1 MDVDASA
8 MRDKSTM
15 ELKPEVPIW
24 RTVAAGYRTGISVLV
39 RDGALFRYFIY
50 ASVLSL
56 PIVGIQYVVQE
67 GGTWQVA
74 TPALQALQPLFG
86 LLTYAAYA
94 MILSPLTAAIYRKLL
109 LDEAPRGF
117 YFAAM
122 FRTPELHLSVATT
135 AVFALFFI
143 AELSA
148 YPVIYLLYGLNLFDP
163 LEMSRR
169 YAAQPT
175 IAAIVAVATCIAY
188 VVAAL
193 AATRFTFA
201 FPAIATR
208 VRGASLR
215 QSYAETRGSTWR
227 LFFIFLLIFLFPFL
241 VFIGAVAGA
250 SVAFVIGNPEAMR
263 TPEASEMM
271 MVSPLFLIIYAL
283 MFLAMMV
290 MVAVTAAAAAR
301 AYEIRVNRG
310 MSGVAEVF
318 A

>member
-1 MDVDASA
+1 MD
-8 MRDKSTM
+8 RSTM
-15 ELKPEVPIW
+15 ELKPEVLIW
-24 RTVAAGYRTGISVLV
+24 RTVSAGYRAGISVLV
-39 RDGALFRYFIY
+39 RDGALFRYFTY

-74 TPALQALQPLFG
+74 TPALQALQPLFD

-109 LDEAPRGF
+109 LDEAPRQF

-143 AELSA
+143 AELTA
-148 YPVIYLLYGLNLFDP
+148 YPVIYLLYGLNPFDP

-175 IAAIVAVATCIAY
+175 IAVIVAAATCIAY

-208 VRGASLR
+208 APGASLR
-215 QSYAETRGSTWR
+215 QSYADTRGSTWR

-241 VFIGAVAGA
+241 IFIGAVAGA
-250 SVAFVIGNPEAMR
+250 SVAFAIGNPEAMR

-283 MFLAMMV
+283 MFLAMMA

-310 MSGVAEVF
+310 MTGVAEVF